1 MLFNNHLSLPFPS
14 LSSPS
19 LSVSP
24 HSSASPSSLLLSFSL
39 ASHSFFPVW
48 PEALCNPGW
57 PWAPMTLLPLLPA
70 CWDFR
75 AETMPGS
82 PTVFS
87 ESVRAYLWSTLGAF
101 MSKVLSPNASPVMD
115 ICHTPSKS
123 FMLVVL
129 LSASWLFILCTT
141 FYRHEAHWS
150 RRFSCHCLVTL
161 DYVALEIDNYWL
173 LSWWISDLL
182 SFL

>member
-14 LSSPS
+14 PPPPPSPS
-19 LSVSP
+19 P
-24 HSSASPSSLLLSFSL
+24 HTPLRLPLPSSSLSLWHLILFS
-39 ASHSFFPVW
+39 PVW

-57 PWAPMTLLPLLPA
+57 PWVPMTLLPLLPA

-75 AETMPGS
+75 AETRPGS

-101 MSKVLSPNASPVMD
+101 MSKVLSPNASPVRDM
-115 ICHTPSKS
+115 CHTPSKS

-129 LSASWLFILCTT
+129 LSASWLFIRLHHVLQT
-141 FYRHEAHWS
+141 RS
-150 RRFSCHCLVTL
+150 SLVKT
-161 DYVALEIDNYWL
+161 I
-173 LSWWISDLL
+173 
-182 SFL
+182 